1 MISYKICATQ
11 CHPQNPSDGIAH
23 LPGLSKSQ
31 VWLLVNEAYDVLSN
45 LFIFSLNLRSM
56 SFVRFTTDN
65 PETKDIFDRYGEEG
79 LKSGTTYHE
88 AYVYQGD
95 PMKTYK

>member
-1 MISYKICATQ
+1 
-11 CHPQNPSDGIAH
+11 
-23 LPGLSKSQ
+23 
-31 VWLLVNEAYDVLSN
+31 
-45 LFIFSLNLRSM
+45 M

-95 PMKTYK
+95 SMKTYK